1 MSHRN
6 HGIAKAFLVDAGFAA
21 NAQIGDLVRV
31 ANNGKITDQAGEG
44 NKLFLPLVEDV
55 SIVGVDIPTKAAGV
69 TVSGVAKVK
78 VTTAT
83 GITAGS
89 KLAVSGKGVILWTT
103 GFSLGQALET
113 PKGNGDYIA
122 VLLAPVL

>member
-21 NAQIGDLVRV
+21 DAKIGELVRV
-31 ANNGKITDQAGEG
+31 NNAGKITDQAGEG
-44 NKLFLPLVEDV
+44 NKLFFPLVEDV
-55 SIVGVDIPTKAAGV
+55 SIVGAVIPTKAAGV

-89 KLAVSGKGVILWTT
+89 KLGVSGKGAVLWTT
-103 GFSLGQALET
+103 GFVVGIALET
-113 PKGNGDYIA
+113 PKGDGDYI
-122 VLLAPVL
+122 PVILTPAL